1 MFHSIDEKNAPIMKK
16 FTQFLITSIAM
27 TACMLSAGQARALTF
42 TEGDAGDLMDSALN
56 VGSATEINGVIST
69 SSDID
74 LFRLTIDRTG
84 NTTFDA
90 TPIKSKDGSQLNINM
105 FLFNEKGNPL
115 FSLEPRDEDAMK
127 FDFATA
133 AGIYFLGI
141 GTDDMDALDAKGETI
156 AGNDSDIVNAKGV
169 LGGWSVGSESAGA
182 YNIKIS
188 TIPTDKVPTPAL
200 LPGLLG
206 FGIKALRRKKQ
217 EGDLVAVPV
226 KA

>member
-1 MFHSIDEKNAPIMKK
+1 MKG
-16 FTQFLITSIAM
+16 FTKFLIASTTVALGLMGS
-27 TACMLSAGQARALTF
+27 GQANALTF
-42 TEGDAGDLMDSALN
+42 TEGDAGDLMGTALN
-56 VGSATEINGVIST
+56 VGNATEINGVVST
-69 SSDID
+69 ASDID
-74 LFRLTIDRTG
+74 LFKLTIDRTG

-115 FSLEPRDEDAMK
+115 FSIEPRDEDAMK

-141 GTDDMDALDAKGETI
+141 GTDDLDALDAKGRTI
-156 AGNDSDIVNAKGV
+156 AGNDSGIVNAKGV

-188 TIPTDKVPTPAL
+188 TMPTDVVPTPML

-206 FGIKALRRKKQ
+206 FAVKALRKKKQ
-217 EGDLVAVPV
+217 SEELAAIPV
-226 KA
+226 EA

>member
-1 MFHSIDEKNAPIMKK
+1 MKG
-16 FTQFLITSIAM
+16 FTKFLIASTTVVLGLM
-27 TACMLSAGQARALTF
+27 SAGRVNALTF
-42 TEGDAGDLMDSALN
+42 TEGDAGDLMGTALN
-56 VGSATEINGVIST
+56 VGNATEINGVISAA
-69 SSDID
+69 SDID
-74 LFRLTIDRTG
+74 LFKLTIDRTG

-115 FSLEPRDEDAMK
+115 FSLEPMDVDTMK

-133 AGIYFLGI
+133 AGVYFLGI
-141 GTDDMDALDAKGETI
+141 GTDDLDALDAKGKKI
-156 AGNDSDIVNAKGV
+156 AGNDSGIDNPNGV
-169 LGGWSVGSESAGA
+169 LAKWSVGSESAGA

-188 TIPTDKVPTPAL
+188 TVPTDVVPTPML

-217 EGDLVAVPV
+217 GDLVAVPV
-226 KA
+226 EA

>member
-1 MFHSIDEKNAPIMKK
+1 MKS
-16 FTQFLITSIAM
+16 FTQFLIASTTVALGL
-27 TACMLSAGQARALTF
+27 LSAGRVNALTF
-42 TEGDAGDLMDSALN
+42 TEGDAGDLMNTARD
-56 VGSATEINGVIST
+56 VGSATEINGMISD

-74 LFRLTIDRTG
+74 LFRMTIDRTG

-105 FLFNEKGNPL
+105 FLFNEKGNAL
-115 FSLEPRDEDAMK
+115 FSVEPRDDDAMK

-141 GTDDMDALDAKGETI
+141 GTDDMDALDAKGNTI
-156 AGNDSDIVNAKGV
+156 AGNDSGIVNAKGV
-169 LGGWSVGSESAGA
+169 LAGWSVGSESSGA

-188 TIPTDKVPTPAL
+188 TMPTDVVPTPML

-206 FGIKALRRKKQ
+206 FAFKALRKKKQ
-217 EGDLVAVPV
+217 GEALVEMPV
-226 KA
+226 EA

>member
-1 MFHSIDEKNAPIMKK
+1 MKS
-16 FTQFLITSIAM
+16 FTKFLIASTTVALGLM
-27 TACMLSAGQARALTF
+27 SAGRVNALTF
-42 TEGDAGDLMDSALN
+42 TEGDAGDLMGTALN
-56 VGSATEINGVIST
+56 VGNATEINGVISAA
-69 SSDID
+69 SDID
-74 LFRLTIDRTG
+74 LFKLTIDRTG

-115 FSLEPRDEDAMK
+115 FSIEPRDEDAMK

-141 GTDDMDALDAKGETI
+141 GTDDMDALDAKGGTI
-156 AGNDSDIVNAKGV
+156 AGNDSGVVNAKGV
-169 LGGWSVGSESAGA
+169 LAGWSVGSESAGA

-188 TIPTDKVPTPAL
+188 TIPTDAVPTPAL

-206 FGIKALRRKKQ
+206 LGLKAWRKKKL
-217 EGDLVAVPV
+217 EEALVAIPV
-226 KA
+226 EA